1 MALTMQEFREFVP
14 KKTTFALFGY
24 PIGHSVS
31 PELHAMLF
39 QASGQDYDYIAI
51 EVPPE
56 DLPEATWLAREKLR
70 GINVTIP
77 HKAAIIPLLDAVDTA
92 AKDLGKVNTVDFRDG
107 EAIGYNTDILGFAA
121 SLERDGVTIPGATA
135 VVLGYGGV
143 SSVMAYH
150 LVNAGARV
158 IISGRSAEKAI
169 ALRDYLRA
177 CLPDGMVS
185 VYPPTQLPHATSIVV
200 NGTPVG
206 MTPKEDANPLSS
218 LPHGTKYVFD
228 AIYNPP
234 TTALLRMAEEKGIA
248 TRDGLYM
255 LVMQAAYAQ
264 TVWLGSQFDNSD
276 LDLIL
281 RRLYGDVVKKR
292 MASVYHKSNLVLC
305 GFMGSGKTT
314 IGRKIARLLGLEF
327 IDMDIYLEQQEGRK
341 ISDIFA
347 EDGEP
352 YFRDLETKYARELSE
367 KNGCVIA
374 TGGGCVLRPENVELL
389 KKNGILIHLDTPFF
403 RIVQNLSRDTSRPLL
418 QGDKEKQTRTLY
430 SQRKKIYEDCA
441 DVSVRGVR
449 ISEILMKLFRA
460 L

>member
-56 DLPEATWLAREKLR
+56 DLPEATRLAREKLR

-169 ALRDYLRA
+169 ALRDYLR
-177 CLPDGMVS
+177 GWI
-185 VYPPTQLPHATSIVV
+185 Q
-200 NGTPVG
+200 
-206 MTPKEDANPLSS
+206 
-218 LPHGTKYVFD
+218 
-228 AIYNPP
+228 YN
-234 TTALLRMAEEKGIA
+234 AR
-248 TRDGLYM
+248 GL
-255 LVMQAAYAQ
+255 
-264 TVWLGSQFDNSD
+264 D
-276 LDLIL
+276 
-281 RRLYGDVVKKR
+281 
-292 MASVYHKSNLVLC
+292 
-305 GFMGSGKTT
+305 
-314 IGRKIARLLGLEF
+314 
-327 IDMDIYLEQQEGRK
+327 
-341 ISDIFA
+341 
-347 EDGEP
+347 
-352 YFRDLETKYARELSE
+352 
-367 KNGCVIA
+367 
-374 TGGGCVLRPENVELL
+374 
-389 KKNGILIHLDTPFF
+389 
-403 RIVQNLSRDTSRPLL
+403 
-418 QGDKEKQTRTLY
+418 
-430 SQRKKIYEDCA
+430 
-441 DVSVRGVR
+441 
-449 ISEILMKLFRA
+449 
-460 L
+460 

>member
-1 MALTMQEFREFVP
+1 MAFSMQEFREFIP
-14 KKTTFALFGY
+14 EKTTFALFGY

-31 PELHAMLF
+31 PELHEMLF
-39 QASGQDYDYIAI
+39 NASGQDCDYIAV

-56 DLPEATWLAREKLR
+56 DLPEAAQLAREKLR

-77 HKAAIIPLLDAVDTA
+77 HKAAIIPLLDAVDPT
-92 AKDLGKVNTVDFRDG
+92 AKDLNKVNTVDFRDG

-121 SLERDGVTIPGATA
+121 SLERDGVTLTGSTA

-150 LVNAGARV
+150 LAAEGARV
-158 IISGRSAEKAI
+158 IISGRNAQKAI
-169 ALRDYLRA
+169 ALRDYLRT
-177 CLPDGMVS
+177 CLPNGLIS
-185 VYPPTQLPHATSIVV
+185 VYPPSQLPHMTSIVV

-206 MTPKEDANPLSS
+206 MTPHEQESPLQS
-218 LPHGTKYVFD
+218 LPKHTQYVFD

-234 TTALLRMAEEKGIA
+234 TTALLHMAEQNNIS

-264 TVWLGSQFDNSD
+264 TVWFGSQFDNNT
-276 LDLIL
+276 LDFIL

-292 MASVYHKSNLVLC
+292 LHTVYHKSNLVLC

-314 IGRKIARLLGLEF
+314 IGRKISRLLGMQF
-327 IDMDIYLEQQEGRK
+327 IDMDHYLEQQEKQK

-347 EDGEP
+347 QNGEP
-352 YFRDLETKYARELSE
+352 YFRDLETKYTRILSE

-374 TGGGCVLRPENVELL
+374 TGGGCVLRPENVALL
-389 KKNGILIHLDTPFF
+389 KKHGILIHLDTPFF

-418 QGDKEKQTRTLY
+418 QGDKEKQTRILY
-430 SQRKKIYEDCA
+430 HQRKKIYETCA

-449 ISEILMKLFRA
+449 ISEILLKLFRA